1 MKFNLGDVVKI
12 AREELFMSGC
22 YGTIIGAI
30 KETREYI
37 VGFYMVDDD
46 GVETLYDEFFYYEN
60 ELELKKWILI

>member
-30 KETREYI
+30 EETREYI

-46 GVETLYDEFFYYEN
+46 GVITLYDEFFYYEN
-60 ELELKKWILI
+60 ELELKKWI